1 MMLQFHAQFAM
12 LTIRLQEKKKKKKL
26 QLVNG
31 VNLLWKSLREDK
43 YRVLQ
48 CHFYSQFSLCN

>member
-1 MMLQFHAQFAM
+1 MMAQFHAQFAM
-12 LTIRLQEKKKKKKL
+12 LTVRQQEKKSL
-26 QLVNG
+26 QMVNG

-48 CHFYSQFSLCN
+48 CHFYSQFSLCI

>member
-12 LTIRLQEKKKKKKL
+12 LTIRLQEKKKKL
-26 QLVNG
+26 QLNG

>member
-12 LTIRLQEKKKKKKL
+12 LTIKQQEKKSP

-48 CHFYSQFSLCN
+48 CHFYSQFSFCN